1 MKKPEPGTRIIQKAA
16 SYHKYEVVPDD
27 GTEQSVDDDRFAVKP
42 LESTPGDE
50 VGTFPLS
57 VLTQD
62 NFYINDE

>member
-1 MKKPEPGTRIIQKAA
+1 MKKPEPGTGIIQKA
-16 SYHKYEVVPDD
+16 SRYHEYEVIPDEE
-27 GTEQSVDDDRFAVKP
+27 TEQAVGGNRFAVRP